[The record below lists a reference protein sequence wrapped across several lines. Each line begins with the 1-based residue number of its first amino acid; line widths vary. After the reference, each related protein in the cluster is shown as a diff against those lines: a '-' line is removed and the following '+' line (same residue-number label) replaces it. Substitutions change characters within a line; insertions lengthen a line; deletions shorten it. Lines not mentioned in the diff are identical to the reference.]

1 MKSSIRAEQKGKTC
15 PPRRIPLNEKMTSGK
30 LQNAYDEIADQYE
43 KKIWFDQHILGVRR
57 LRQKLLSKATGKILD
72 VACGT
77 GLNLPMFPAG
87 SDITAVDLSPNML
100 GVARAAAA
108 RHGLQVNFAVMD
120 AENLKFADRI
130 FDTVVSTLSTCT
142 FPDPVKAL
150 QEMKRVCRPNGL
162 ILLLEHGHSSLPW
175 LANFQDRNEYRHYQE
190 HAGCRWNQDPQALV
204 KSAGIKILRSRRN
217 ILGMF
222 HSMEAAPQVES

>member
-1 MKSSIRAEQKGKTC
+1 MKSMIGAEKKGKTC
-15 PPRRIPLNEKMTSGK
+15 PPRYIPLSQKMTATS
-30 LQNAYDEIADQYE
+30 LQNAYDEIAEQYE
-43 KKIWFDQHILGVRR
+43 KKIWFDQNILGVRR
-57 LRQKLLSKATGKILD
+57 LRRNLLSKATGKILE

-77 GLNLPMFPAG
+77 GLNLPFFPAG

-100 GVARAAAA
+100 DVARANGSK
-108 RHGLQVNFAVMD
+108 HGLNVNFAVMD
-120 AENLKFADRI
+120 AEHLEFADGS

-175 LANFQDRNEYRHYQE
+175 LANFQDRNEYQHYQE
-190 HAGCRWNQDPQALV
+190 HAGCRWNQDPLDLV
-204 KSAGIKILRSRRN
+204 KSAGLKILRSKRN

-222 HSMEAAPQVES
+222 HSVEAAPWVEA

>member
-1 MKSSIRAEQKGKTC
+1 MKSMIRAEKEGKTC
-15 PPRRIPLNEKMTSGK
+15 PPRRIPLSKKMTASK
-30 LQNAYDEIADQYE
+30 LQNAYDEIAGQYE
-43 KKIWFDQHILGVRR
+43 KKVWFDQHILGVAR
-57 LRQKLLSKATGKILD
+57 LRKKLLSKAAGKILD

-77 GLNLPMFPAG
+77 GLNIPLFPAG

-100 GVARAAAA
+100 RVARAHTTE
-108 RHGLQVNFAVMD
+108 HGQNVNFEVMD
-120 AENLKFADRI
+120 AEDLKFADGS

-162 ILLLEHGHSSLPW
+162 ILLLEHGHSSLRW
-175 LANFQDRNEYRHYQE
+175 LANFQDRNEYRHYQD
-190 HAGCRWNQDPQALV
+190 HAGCRWNQDPLDLV
-204 KSAGIKILRSRRN
+204 GSAGINILRSKRN

-222 HSMEAAPQVES
+222 HSVEAAP

>member
-1 MKSSIRAEQKGKTC
+1 MKSIIGAEKEGKTC
-15 PPRRIPLNEKMTSGK
+15 PPRRIALGEKMSASK
-30 LQNAYDEIADQYE
+30 LQNAYDAIAEQYE
-43 KKIWFDQHILGVRR
+43 KKIWFDQHILGVAR
-57 LRQKLLSKATGKILD
+57 LRKKLLSKATGKILE

-77 GLNLPMFPAG
+77 GLNIPLFPTG

-100 GVARAAAA
+100 EVASANAT
-108 RHGLQVNFAVMD
+108 RHGLKVNFAVME
-120 AENLKFADRI
+120 AEDLKFADGS

-175 LANFQDRNEYRHYQE
+175 LANFQDRNEYQHYQE
-190 HAGCRWNQDPQALV
+190 HAGCRWNQDPLDLV
-204 KSAGIKILRSRRN
+204 RSAGIKILRSKRN

-222 HSMEAAPQVES
+222 HSVEAAP

>member
-1 MKSSIRAEQKGKTC
+1 MKTTISAEQNGKSC
-15 PPRRIPLNEKMTSGK
+15 PPRRIPISEKMTASK
-30 LQNAYDEIADQYE
+30 LQNACDEIADQYE
-43 KKIWFDQHILGVRR
+43 KKIWFDQHILGVAR
-57 LRQKLLSKATGKILD
+57 LRKKLLSKAADKILE

-77 GLNLPMFPAG
+77 GLNIPMFPAG

-100 GVARAAAA
+100 EVASANAAQY
-108 RHGLQVNFAVMD
+108 GLNVNLAVMD
-120 AENLKFADRI
+120 AEHLEFPDGS

-150 QEMKRVCRPNGL
+150 QEIKRVCRPNGL

-175 LANFQDRNEYRHYQE
+175 LANFQDRNEYKHFQE
-190 HAGCRWNQDPQALV
+190 HAGCRWNQDPLDLVQAASIQVL
-204 KSAGIKILRSRRN
+204 KNNRS

-222 HSMEAAPQVES
+222 RSIEATPAD

>member
-1 MKSSIRAEQKGKTC
+1 MKSMISTEKEGKTC
-15 PPRRIPLNEKMTSGK
+15 PPRRIPLSEKMTAST
-30 LQNAYDEIADQYE
+30 LQNAYDGIAEGYD

-57 LRQKLLSKATGKILD
+57 LRRNLLSKATGKILD

-77 GLNLPMFPAG
+77 GLNISFFPAG

-100 GVARAAAA
+100 DVARANVTKL
-108 RHGLQVNFAVMD
+108 GLRVNFAVMD
-120 AENLKFADRI
+120 AEALQFPDGR

-175 LANFQDRNEYRHYQE
+175 LANFQDRNEYNHYQE
-190 HAGCRWNQDPQALV
+190 HAGCRWNQDPLDLI
-204 KSAGIKILRSRRN
+204 KSAGLKILRSKRN

-222 HSMEAAPQVES
+222 NSVEAAPWVE

>member
-1 MKSSIRAEQKGKTC
+1 MKSMISAEQKGKTC
-15 PPRRIPLNEKMTSGK
+15 PPRRIPLDEKMSART
-30 LQNAYDEIADQYE
+30 LQNAYDEIAEQYDR
-43 KKIWFDQHILGVRR
+43 KIWFDQHILGVAR
-57 LRQKLLSKATGKILD
+57 LRKNLLSKATGKILD

-77 GLNLPMFPAG
+77 GLNIPMFPAG

-100 GVARAAAA
+100 GVASARATK
-108 RHGLQVNFAVMD
+108 HGRNVNFAVMD
-120 AENLKFADRI
+120 AEDLKFADGS

-175 LANFQDRNEYRHYQE
+175 LANFQDRNEYQHYQD
-190 HAGCRWNQDPQALV
+190 HAGCRWNQDPLDLV
-204 KSAGIKILRSRRN
+204 KSAGIKILRSKRN

-222 HSMEAAPQVES
+222 HSVEATP

>member
-1 MKSSIRAEQKGKTC
+1 MKSMIHAEKEGKTC
-15 PPRRIPLNEKMTSGK
+15 PPRRVPLSEKMSASK
-30 LQNAYDEIADQYE
+30 LQMAYDEIADQYE
-43 KKIWFDQHILGVRR
+43 KKVWFDQHILGVAR
-57 LRQKLLSKATGKILD
+57 LREKLLSKATGKILD

-77 GLNLPMFPAG
+77 GLNIPLFPAG

-100 GVARAAAA
+100 RVARAQATK
-108 RHGLQVNFAVMD
+108 HGRDVNFEVMD
-120 AENLKFADRI
+120 AEDLKFADGS

-150 QEMKRVCRPNGL
+150 QEMKRVCQPNGL

-175 LANFQDRNEYRHYQE
+175 LANFQDRNEYRHYQD
-190 HAGCRWNQDPQALV
+190 HAGCRWNQDPLDLV
-204 KSAGIKILRSRRN
+204 RSAGINVLRSKRN

-222 HSMEAAPQVES
+222 HSIEAAPVVES

>member
-1 MKSSIRAEQKGKTC
+1 MKTIISTEQKGRTC
-15 PPRRIPLNEKMTSGK
+15 PPRRIPLSEKMTVGK

-43 KKIWFDQHILGVRR
+43 KKIWFDQHILGVAR
-57 LRQKLLSKATGKILD
+57 LRKKLLSKATGKILE

-77 GLNLPMFPAG
+77 GLNIPVFPKG

-100 GVARAAAA
+100 AIAHENAIKY
-108 RHGLQVNFAVMD
+108 GLNANLAVMD
-120 AENLKFADRI
+120 AEHLEFADGS

-162 ILLLEHGHSSLPW
+162 ILLLEHGHSNLPW
-175 LANFQDRNEYRHYQE
+175 LANFQDRNEYQHYQD
-190 HAGCRWNQDPQALV
+190 HAGCRWNQDPLDLV
-204 KSAGIKILRSRRN
+204 QSAGIKLLRSKRN
-217 ILGMF
+217 VFGMF
-222 HSMEAAPQVES
+222 HSMEATPLD